1 MASIVRHRLQFCVF
15 YSSVK
20 TAKMSW
26 REEMKAK
33 EDWTGVTGILEL
45 GRNSRNQVLQWVST
59 TDRDRACYLPAS
71 NFSLFNDA
79 VPKARVR
86 SSSWQVSFSWPVY
99 LSLLFLCLSLA
110 ISWGCEQLAL
120 PWHTYRTNLLLSKP
134 RPPAQ
139 RASGLLRPPPHRVG
153 DLLLWWKSRWVGL
166 ALVRNF
172 AVTGGL
178 EWLGRNLLPSPTS
191 RKLWLQ
197 GRRRKLKLRFSMELG
212 P

>member
-1 MASIVRHRLQFCVF
+1 
-15 YSSVK
+15 
-20 TAKMSW
+20 MSW
-26 REEMKAK
+26 REEIKAK

-45 GRNSRNQVLQWVST
+45 GRNSENQVSQTWVST
-59 TDRDRACYLPAS
+59 MDRDRACYLPS
-71 NFSLFNDA
+71 SSFSLFNDA
-79 VPKARVR
+79 VSMARVR
-86 SSSWQVSFSWPVY
+86 SSWPVY
-99 LSLLFLCLSLA
+99 LSLLSLCLSLD
-110 ISWGCEQLAL
+110 ISWGREQLAL
-120 PWHTYRTNLLLSKP
+120 PWHTDRTNLWLSKP
-134 RPPAQ
+134 RPPTQ

-153 DLLLWWKSRWVGL
+153 DLLLWWRSRWVGL

-197 GRRRKLKLRFSMELG
+197 GRMRKLKRRFSMELR